1 MQRKFYHFE
10 DRKWTENSRI
20 FVIFVLIK
28 ITYFN
33 KIIMSF
39 DIQGKL
45 YETFEEQQVSEKFR
59 KREFVLEIPD
69 GSFTQYVKFQLTQ
82 DKCSLLDPF
91 KNGDEV
97 KVTFNL
103 TGKPFTKN
111 GTTMYFTNL
120 QAWRLEPAA
129 GNTGAPAG
137 NAPMQQDAPSFY
149 SSDADND
156 LPF

>member
-1 MQRKFYHFE
+1 MQHKFYHLE

-103 TGKPFTKN
+103 TGKPFTKS

-120 QAWRLEPAA
+120 QAWRLEPA
-129 GNTGAPAG
+129 GNAGAPAG